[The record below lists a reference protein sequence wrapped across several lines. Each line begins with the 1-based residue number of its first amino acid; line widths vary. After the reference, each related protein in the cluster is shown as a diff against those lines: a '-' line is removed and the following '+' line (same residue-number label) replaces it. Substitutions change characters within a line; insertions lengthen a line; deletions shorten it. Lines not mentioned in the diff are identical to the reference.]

1 MVQRGAIWRER
12 YPDEV
17 TCVRCL
23 EVKDLIEVDRLLWCE
38 DCRRR
43 ARNRAA
49 AWGLVGGLACGA
61 VMAAYIWLFIK
72 PTDVI
77 LGGWIATVVATVWLG
92 SKICRELVYGGMRFL
107 NSRAVDAVPPGGPSR
122 D

>member
-1 MVQRGAIWRER
+1 
-12 YPDEV
+12 
-17 TCVRCL
+17 
-23 EVKDLIEVDRLLWCE
+23 
-38 DCRRR
+38 
-43 ARNRAA
+43 
-49 AWGLVGGLACGA
+49 
-61 VMAAYIWLFIK
+61 
-72 PTDVI
+72 VI